1 MSHVVLI
8 GYGNP
13 LRRDDGF
20 GWQLAR
26 RLQQELN
33 DPDVEI
39 IAAHQL
45 TPELA
50 EPLSR
55 ADYAIFADASTAA
68 EDGEPE
74 LRELASQETREGQFT
89 HHVSPQCLL
98 SFTRTLYGAAPGKAW
113 LLSVRARDM
122 GFGPELSPAVARAL
136 ETAVTG
142 AGAYCRELAR
152 QSRERADRRE
162 GLLNPFECNVPLTPG
177 E

>member
-26 RLQQELN
+26 RLQNELN
-33 DPDVEI
+33 DPDIEI

-50 EPLSR
+50 ESLSR
-55 ADYAIFADASTAA
+55 ADYAIFADASTTA
-68 EDGEPE
+68 EDDEPE
-74 LRELASQETREGQFT
+74 LRELAAQAAGGGQFT

-98 SFTRTLYGAAPGKAW
+98 SFTRTLYDAAPRKAW
-113 LLSVRARDM
+113 LLSVRAQDM
-122 GFGPELSPAVARAL
+122 GLGQELSPGVAGAL
-136 ETAVTG
+136 ETAVTA
-142 AGAYCRELAR
+142 AGAYCRELTR
-152 QSRERADRRE
+152 Q
-162 GLLNPFECNVPLTPG
+162 
-177 E
+177 

>member
-1 MSHVVLI
+1 MPHVVLI

-20 GWQLAR
+20 GWLLAQ
-26 RLQQELN
+26 RLQTELD

-55 ADYAIFADASTAA
+55 ADYAIFADASTSAQ
-68 EDGEPE
+68 DDKPE
-74 LRELASQETREGQFT
+74 LHELAAQETGGGQFT

-98 SFTRTLYGAAPGKAW
+98 SFTRTLYGTAPYKSW
-113 LLSVRARDM
+113 LLSVRAQDM
-122 GFGPELSPAVARAL
+122 GFGEQLSPPVARAL
-136 ETAVTG
+136 ETAVTR
-142 AGAYCRELAR
+142 AGARCRELAHK
-152 QSRERADRRE
+152 
-162 GLLNPFECNVPLTPG
+162 
-177 E
+177 